1 MSHTDITDQN
11 AHLIQHCVYRAFSHD
26 TTSITL
32 VSQNNEV
39 AAMLVFLT
47 SPARVELFCKKKIN
61 DRHELKTYR
70 KAQPAFFFSLKQTYI
85 PKFPE
90 TMYRGSLYHLLE

>member
-32 VSQNNEV
+32 VSQNNEIV
-39 AAMLVFLT
+39 AMLVFLT
-47 SPARVELFCKKKIN
+47 SPARVELFCKKKSMTGMSL
-61 DRHELKTYR
+61 RLTEKRSL
-70 KAQPAFFFSLKQTYI
+70 PFFSV
-85 PKFPE
+85 
-90 TMYRGSLYHLLE
+90 